1 MRSLPTTP
9 LALFLLL
16 ALAAP
21 LRGQGGSTSGTVTS
35 LPIAFSGEVRV
46 RAEADAPGGGQERDV
61 FTLLRSRFGVRVDP
75 APSVSLF
82 LQVQDSR
89 VLGTEGAAPA
99 TVDLFDLHQGYAQ
112 LDGAW
117 NASKLT
123 LRAGRQEIAL
133 GNQRLIG
140 TGDWSN
146 FARSFDGARV
156 MLTGPAAAAG
166 APKWDATLFG
176 VVVNENGRRFG
187 ATAPGVTRPPD
198 HGLFGAYG
206 RVGAPRAA
214 GADLV
219 LLYDAGARY
228 RPYVNSDRLTTDLRG
243 WTPLP
248 LGFRVEVEGAA
259 QTGSQSVVLPG
270 DVQSG
275 QSVRGWLLAGR
286 LQRAF
291 GKVTPVVGA
300 DLLSGDDSPT
310 DGTYTAFANAY
321 GSGHPYYGLLDLI
334 GDPAAT
340 TRERGLRDVFA
351 MLTVAATPTFAPHA
365 ELHRFS
371 LATGPDRDFGTEAD
385 LVAPIRIT
393 QFASLELGAALFH
406 TGSAGVALGLGPDG
420 TNRTWL
426 YSQLRVAF

>member
-1 MRSLPTTP
+1 MRVHPTTSVS
-9 LALFLLL
+9 LALLL

-21 LRGQGGSTSGTVTS
+21 LRGQGGSSSGTVTS

-75 APSVSLF
+75 APGVSLF
-82 LQVQDSR
+82 VQVQDSR

-112 LDGAW
+112 LETPWHA
-117 NASKLT
+117 AKLT

-133 GNQRLIG
+133 GNQRLVG
-140 TGDWSN
+140 PGDWSN

-156 MLTGPAAAAG
+156 ILAGPTAAG

-176 VVVNENGRRFG
+176 TVVNENGRRFG
-187 ATAPGVTRPPD
+187 TTVAGVTRPPD

-206 RVGAPRAA
+206 RVGAPRA
-214 GADLV
+214 GADLT
-219 LLYDAGARY
+219 LLYDVGARY
-228 RPYVNSDRLTTDLRG
+228 RAYVNSDRLTTDLRG

-270 DVQSG
+270 DVQAG
-275 QSVRGWLLAGR
+275 QSVRAWLLGGR

-291 GKVTPVVGA
+291 GKVTPLIGA
-300 DLLSGDDSPT
+300 DLLSGDDTPT
-310 DGTYTAFANAY
+310 DGTYTAFGNAY
-321 GSGHPYYGLLDLI
+321 GSGHPFYGLIDLI

-351 MLTVAATPTFAPHA
+351 MLTVAATPNFAPHA

-385 LVAPIRIT
+385 LAAPIRIT
-393 QFASLELGAALFH
+393 QFATLELGAALFH
-406 TGSAGVALGLGPDG
+406 TGSAGVPLGLGPDG

-426 YSQLRVAF
+426 YSQLRVGF

>member
-1 MRSLPTTP
+1 MRSLPTTRF
-9 LALFLLL
+9 AFSLLL

-35 LPIAFSGEVRV
+35 LPIAFSGEVRL

-117 NASKLT
+117 NASKLS

-133 GNQRLIG
+133 GNERIVG
-140 TGDWSN
+140 TANWTN
-146 FARSFDGARV
+146 LARSFDGAR
-156 MLTGPAAAAG
+156 LLLAGPSAG
-166 APKWDATLFG
+166 GPPKWDATLFG
-176 VVVNENGRRFG
+176 AVVNENGRRFG
-187 ATAPGVTRPPD
+187 STAPGATRPPD
-198 HGLFGAYG
+198 HAAFGGYG
-206 RVGAPRAA
+206 RLGAPRAA
-214 GADLV
+214 GADLT
-219 LLYDAGARY
+219 LLYDAAARY
-228 RPYVNSDRLTTDLRG
+228 RAYVNSDRFTTDLRG

-248 LGFRVEVEGAA
+248 LGFRVELEGAA

-270 DVQSG
+270 DVESG
-275 QSVRGWLLAGR
+275 QSVRAWLLGGR

-291 GKVTPVVGA
+291 GRVTPLVGA
-300 DLLSGDDSPT
+300 DLISGDDSPT
-310 DGTYTAFANAY
+310 DGTYTAFSTMY
-321 GSGHPYYGLLDLI
+321 GSGHAFYGLIDVI

-340 TRERGLRDVFA
+340 TRERGLRDLFA
-351 MLTVAATPTFAPHA
+351 MLTVAATPSFAPHA
-365 ELHRFS
+365 ELHRFT
-371 LATGPDRDFGTEAD
+371 LATGDDRDLGIEAD
-385 LVAPIRIT
+385 LVAPIRLT
-393 QFASLELGAALFH
+393 QFASLELGGALFH
-406 TGSAGVALGLGPDG
+406 TGSAGVPLGLGPDG

>member
-1 MRSLPTTP
+1 MRFHSTTSISLS
-9 LALFLLL
+9 LLL

-21 LRGQGGSTSGTVTS
+21 LRGQGGSTSGAVTS

-75 APSVSLF
+75 APGVSLF

-112 LDGAW
+112 LETPW
-117 NASKLT
+117 NASKLI

-133 GNQRLIG
+133 GNQRLVG
-140 TGDWSN
+140 PGDWGN
-146 FARSFDGARV
+146 FARSFDGAR
-156 MLTGPAAAAG
+156 LLLSGPAAGG
-166 APKWDATLFG
+166 APKWDATLFSA
-176 VVVNENGRRFG
+176 VVNENGRRFG

-198 HGLFGAYG
+198 HAAFGAYG
-206 RVGAPRAA
+206 RLGAPRAA
-214 GADLV
+214 GADLT
-219 LLYDAGARY
+219 LLYDGGARY
-228 RPYVNSDRLTTDLRG
+228 RAYVSSDRFTTDVRG

-248 LGFRVEVEGAA
+248 LGFRGELEGAA

-270 DVQSG
+270 DVQAG
-275 QSVRGWLLAGR
+275 QRVRAWLLAGR
-286 LQRAF
+286 LQREF
-291 GKVTPVVGA
+291 GRVTPLLGA
-300 DLLSGDDSPT
+300 DLLSGDDSPA
-310 DGTYTAFANAY
+310 DGTYTAFSTMY
-321 GSGHPYYGLLDLI
+321 GSGHAFYGLIDLI

-340 TRERGLRDVFA
+340 TRERGLHDLFA
-351 MLTVAATPTFAPHA
+351 TLAVAATPTFAPRT
-365 ELHRFS
+365 ELHRFT
-371 LATGPDRDFGTEAD
+371 LATGDDRDFGTEAD

-406 TGSAGVALGLGPDG
+406 TGSAGVPLGLGPDG

>member
-1 MRSLPTTP
+1 MRSLLTAS
-9 LALFLLL
+9 LALSLLL

-35 LPIAFSGEVRV
+35 LPIAFSGEVRL

-112 LDGAW
+112 LDGTW
-117 NASKLT
+117 NASKLSV
-123 LRAGRQEIAL
+123 RAGRQEIAL
-133 GNQRLIG
+133 GNERIVG
-140 TGDWSN
+140 TANWTN
-146 FARSFDGARV
+146 FARSFDGAR
-156 MLTGPAAAAG
+156 LLLAGPSAG
-166 APKWDATLFG
+166 GPPKWDATLFG
-176 VVVNENGRRFG
+176 AVVNENGRRFG
-187 ATAPGVTRPPD
+187 TTAPGTPRPPD
-198 HGLFGAYG
+198 HAAFGAYG
-206 RVGAPRAA
+206 RFGAPRPA
-214 GADLV
+214 GADLT

-228 RPYVNSDRLTTDLRG
+228 RAYVSSDRLTTDLRG

-248 LGFRVEVEGAA
+248 LGFRAELEGAA

-270 DVQSG
+270 GVESG
-275 QSVRGWLLAGR
+275 QSVRAWLLAGR

-291 GKVTPVVGA
+291 GRVTPLVGA
-300 DLLSGDDSPT
+300 DLLSGDDSPA
-310 DGTYTAFANAY
+310 DGTYTAFSTMY
-321 GSGHPYYGLLDLI
+321 GSGHPFYGLIDVI

-340 TRERGLRDVFA
+340 TRERGLRDLFA
-351 MLTVAATPTFAPHA
+351 MLTVAATPSFAPHA

-371 LATGPDRDFGTEAD
+371 LATGDDRDLGVEAD

-393 QFASLELGAALFH
+393 QFGSLELGGALFH
-406 TGSAGVALGLGPDG
+406 TGSAGVPLGLGPDG

-426 YSQLRVAF
+426 YTQLRVAF